1 VSIEPKKEK
10 DKTSVKQLK
19 EELRKLN
26 KDLNQS
32 TIKSE
37 DLNYTKLYEIGTQEK
52 TDNLP
57 NDNLVSKKR
66 KNKITIYLNG
76 VLNFCKTKNFILFSK
91 LDQGGLQE
99 KIRNNTNDHQD
110 TYSDDTNRIDF
121 SRYATSNPIH
131 QSHTIN
137 SNQSKYE
144 FIRHFSSIFINLVP
158 IINNGNIE
166 SKWVLRGGEL
176 VLDLSHLPLETEIE
190 QRTRLGGQSD
200 DNFDRFLSLR
210 DTNSAARNRGNRYN
224 TNTNESHDY
233 G

>member
-1 VSIEPKKEK
+1 MSIEPKTEKER
-10 DKTSVKQLK
+10 TSVKQLK
-19 EELRKLN
+19 GELRKLN
-26 KDLNQS
+26 KNLNQS
-32 TIKSE
+32 TIKNE
-37 DLNYTKLYEIGTQEK
+37 DLNYTKLYEVGTQGK
-52 TDNLP
+52 SDDLP
-57 NDNLVSKKR
+57 NDNLLSKKR

-76 VLNFCKTKNFILFSK
+76 VLDFCKTKNFILFSK
-91 LDQGGLQE
+91 LDHGGSQE
-99 KIRNNTNDHQD
+99 KIRNNSNDHQD

-131 QSHTIN
+131 QSHIID
-137 SNQSKYE
+137 SNQSRYE

-190 QRTRLGGQSD
+190 RRTRLGGQSD
-200 DNFDRFLSLR
+200 DHLDRFSSR
-210 DTNSAARNRGNRYN
+210 SDNNSMARNRGNRDN